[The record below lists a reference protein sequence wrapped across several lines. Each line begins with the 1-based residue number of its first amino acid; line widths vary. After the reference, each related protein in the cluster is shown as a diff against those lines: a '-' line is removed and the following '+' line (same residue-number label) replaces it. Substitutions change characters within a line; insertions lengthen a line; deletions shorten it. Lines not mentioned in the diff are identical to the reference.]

1 MTQRLF
7 PLINCCTHLISTRA
21 LSPTAV
27 AILLARVLNADH
39 CLQASTETNRFP
51 LVVVAAALL
60 TFSGFLEPF
69 FDGALALAEAAFLA
83 GGGSFEVSDS
93 AFFANRLDVRG
104 TIFLAADDVAQIC
117 MPLLEESM
125 AYGRST
131 LAMGFVLCGK
141 KDAPPS
147 LMQSTT
153 ASAVFFTILCSQR
166 ITCESKAHE
175 FLV

>member
-60 TFSGFLEPF
+60 IFSGFFETF
-69 FDGALALAEAAFLA
+69 FDGALALAAAAFLA

-93 AFFANRLDVRG
+93 AFFANRLDVR
-104 TIFLAADDVAQIC
+104 TIFLATDDVVC
-117 MPLLEESM
+117 LYRGSM

-131 LAMGFVLCGK
+131 LAMRFVL
-141 KDAPPS
+141 
-147 LMQSTT
+147 L
-153 ASAVFFTILCSQR
+153 
-166 ITCESKAHE
+166 
-175 FLV
+175 